1 MIDSINGYTTTNLEN
16 FMNKKGHRR
25 QSQALITGNIFNTE
39 AMVSEKFTLM
49 PLRPT
54 T

>member
-1 MIDSINGYTTTNLEN
+1 MIDGINGYTTTNLDT

-25 QSQALITGNIFNTE
+25 QSQGLITGNLFNTE
-39 AMVSEKFTLM
+39 AMLSDKFTLK